1 MNLDQIIFYLEIG
14 FSHIMDIGAY
24 DHLLFLV
31 SISVV
36 YSFKSWKKLF
46 WIVTFFTIGHSMS
59 LVISSYNIY
68 KPNSEIIEF
77 LIPVTII
84 ISALTNLFFLKSTQ
98 KISYLT
104 ILIALFFGLIHGFGF
119 ANFFNQIT
127 FNDGVDLV
135 ALIGFSFGVE
145 TSQILI
151 ATSILILNSILFL
164 INPGFRKN
172 YVRLI
177 SIIVCLLTILIFI
190 QKYD

>member
-1 MNLDQIIFYLEIG
+1 MRLKKVIFLIIVLIIQTNYTFA
-14 FSHIMDIGAY
+14 SK
-24 DHLLFLV
+24 
-31 SISVV
+31 SISIGYQAKYNNFDNFDYVNTTA
-36 YSFKSWKKLF
+36 KK
-46 WIVTFFTIGHSMS
+46 GG
-59 LVISSYNIY
+59 
-68 KPNSEIIEF
+68 
-77 LIPVTII
+77 TII

-98 KISYLT
+98 KIGYLT

-145 TSQILI
+145 TAQILI

-172 YVRLI
+172 YFRLI

-190 QKYD
+190 

>member
-68 KPNSEIIEF
+68 KPNSDFI
-77 LIPVTII
+77 TIFFYSN
-84 ISALTNLFFLKSTQ
+84 ISSNYNYFCSNKFIFFKVHSKNQLFNNTDCFIFWINSRIWFCK
-98 KISYLT
+98 
-104 ILIALFFGLIHGFGF
+104 LF
-119 ANFFNQIT
+119 
-127 FNDGVDLV
+127 
-135 ALIGFSFGVE
+135 
-145 TSQILI
+145 
-151 ATSILILNSILFL
+151 
-164 INPGFRKN
+164 
-172 YVRLI
+172 
-177 SIIVCLLTILIFI
+177 
-190 QKYD
+190 

>member
-119 ANFFNQIT
+119 ANYFNQIT
-127 FNDGVDLV
+127 FDDTFDTT
-135 ALIGFSFGVE
+135 ALLGFSFGVE
-145 TSQILI
+145 LAQILI
-151 ATSILILNSILFL
+151 VVSILFINSILIFFIKEKYNSYIKLS
-164 INPGFRKN
+164 
-172 YVRLI
+172 
-177 SIIVCLLTILIFI
+177 SIIVCILTILLFF
-190 QKYD
+190 

>member
-104 ILIALFFGLIHGFGF
+104 ILLSLIH
-119 ANFFNQIT
+119 I
-127 FNDGVDLV
+127 
-135 ALIGFSFGVE
+135 
-145 TSQILI
+145 
-151 ATSILILNSILFL
+151 
-164 INPGFRKN
+164 
-172 YVRLI
+172 
-177 SIIVCLLTILIFI
+177 
-190 QKYD
+190 